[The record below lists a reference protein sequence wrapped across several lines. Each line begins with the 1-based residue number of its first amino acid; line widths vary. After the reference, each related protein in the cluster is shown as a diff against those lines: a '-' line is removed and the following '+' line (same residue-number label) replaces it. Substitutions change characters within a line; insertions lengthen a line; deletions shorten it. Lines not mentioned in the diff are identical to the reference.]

1 MRKAHRTKQAACTM
15 VNEVLTVA
23 MLVVMAI
30 GVFSGFPVALV
41 LAGTG
46 FLGFVAA
53 VWVGITDFQH
63 LGLIYLR
70 ARGVLTN
77 ESVQFTSVPMLIFL
91 GLILNASG
99 VAETMFRLLGRLLTG
114 VPGRYAIAT
123 LLIGLVLAP
132 AAGVIGA
139 SVITVA
145 LVAYAPMMASGYA
158 PRTAGGAVAA
168 SGALGVVFPPAVM
181 LFFISN
187 VFYLRIGLMYVALIV
202 PVLLMVMAFAVYF
215 AVTLRKTVEIPLD
228 APKTNLVSDLL
239 FVLASVAVIA
249 SIPLSIILGFATLT
263 EAAGVGVFGALLVAL
278 ARKRLS
284 FSSLNSVTVQ
294 TSTMTSI
301 VLGASVFSL
310 SFHLVGGPNV
320 IFDWISAFDLTR
332 WELLAMLLGVIIIL
346 GFVFDWI
353 EVLLV
358 FVPVLM
364 PIISE
369 LDFADHVGSAYF
381 AQIWIAGLIA
391 LALQTSFLTPP
402 LGYALFFAKM
412 AAPKGINLS
421 DIYRGAVPL
430 VAIEIALIA
439 ALISFPQLI
448 TWLPEMAL
456 GDADVPQLIQR

>member
-1 MRKAHRTKQAACTM
+1 
-15 VNEVLTVA
+15 
-23 MLVVMAI
+23 
-30 GVFSGFPVALV
+30 
-41 LAGTG
+41 
-46 FLGFVAA
+46 
-53 VWVGITDFQH
+53 
-63 LGLIYLR
+63 
-70 ARGVLTN
+70 
-77 ESVQFTSVPMLIFL
+77 
-91 GLILNASG
+91 
-99 VAETMFRLLGRLLTG
+99 
-114 VPGRYAIAT
+114 
-123 LLIGLVLAP
+123 
-132 AAGVIGA
+132 
-139 SVITVA
+139 
-145 LVAYAPMMASGYA
+145 MMASGYA

-228 APKTNLVSDLL
+228 TPKTNLVSDLL

-278 ARKRLS
+278 ARNRLS

-294 TSTMTSI
+294 TSTMTSMVFFI

-310 SFHLVGGPNV
+310 SFHLVGGPDV
-320 IFDWISAFDLTR
+320 IFEWISAFDLTR
-332 WELLAMLLGVIIIL
+332 WELLAILLGVIIIL

-381 AQIWIAGLIA
+381 EQIWIAGLIA

-402 LGYALFFAKM
+402 FGYALFFAKM

-430 VAIEIALIA
+430 VAIEIVLIV

-456 GDADVPQLIQR
+456 GTADMPQLIQR

>member
-1 MRKAHRTKQAACTM
+1 
-15 VNEVLTVA
+15 
-23 MLVVMAI
+23 
-30 GVFSGFPVALV
+30 
-41 LAGTG
+41 
-46 FLGFVAA
+46 
-53 VWVGITDFQH
+53 
-63 LGLIYLR
+63 
-70 ARGVLTN
+70 
-77 ESVQFTSVPMLIFL
+77 
-91 GLILNASG
+91 
-99 VAETMFRLLGRLLTG
+99 
-114 VPGRYAIAT
+114 
-123 LLIGLVLAP
+123 
-132 AAGVIGA
+132 
-139 SVITVA
+139 
-145 LVAYAPMMASGYA
+145 
-158 PRTAGGAVAA
+158 
-168 SGALGVVFPPAVM
+168 
-181 LFFISN
+181 
-187 VFYLRIGLMYVALIV
+187 
-202 PVLLMVMAFAVYF
+202 
-215 AVTLRKTVEIPLD
+215 
-228 APKTNLVSDLL
+228 L

-294 TSTMTSI
+294 TSTMTSMVFFI

-310 SFHLVGGPNV
+310 SFHLVGGPDV
-320 IFDWISAFDLTR
+320 IFEWISAFDLTR
-332 WELLAMLLGVIIIL
+332 WELLAILLGVIIIL

-364 PIISE
+364 PIISD

-402 LGYALFFAKM
+402 FGYALFFAKM

-430 VAIEIALIA
+430 VAIEIVLIV

-456 GDADVPQLIQR
+456 GDADAPQLIQR